1 MSLNGDLSPSSLV
14 FHAFLSARTWF
25 LSALSTET
33 VGLTIALAEQAVDRF
48 SFLGMQTVFALAF
61 CLMVSCAAVQPGTQ
75 SELAGEWR
83 YTDKIQTCHY
93 VFKRDGSFHGEVT
106 YHRKLI
112 SKFTGRWSVQDDT
125 LVYNYISDA
134 LDRIPAG
141 ANDRDKLLLVQ
152 KDSFTIEA
160 ADGSKRRYVRIR

>member
-1 MSLNGDLSPSSLV
+1 MK
-14 FHAFLSARTWF
+14 
-25 LSALSTET
+25 
-33 VGLTIALAEQAVDRF
+33 
-48 SFLGMQTVFALAF
+48 TVFALAL
-61 CLMVSCAAVQPGTQ
+61 CLMASCAAFQPIAEST
-75 SELAGEWR
+75 LVGEWR

-112 SKFTGRWSVQDDT
+112 SKFTGRWSVQNDS
-125 LVYNYISDA
+125 LLYNYISDT

-141 ANDRDKLLLVQ
+141 AIDRDKLLMVQ

-160 ADGSKRRYVRIR
+160 ADGSKRRYTREPPRTAVGATTSPR